1 MEVQFPFEILWF
13 KRSLLLKVE
22 DGGDGGAIGHN
33 SILLKWKRKQ
43 KKKTLINSHVYIAI
57 KVHLND
63 CFNLDDYSSSSSS
76 SWKTPTSSRLG

>member
-33 SILLKWKRKQ
+33 SILLK
-43 KKKTLINSHVYIAI
+43 
-57 KVHLND
+57 
-63 CFNLDDYSSSSSS
+63 
-76 SWKTPTSSRLG
+76 